1 MLGHVGLTTTAVYL
15 NVEKV
20 GLHESMRR
28 FGTAAW
34 QSVAESPATE
44 RRHDGH
50 EATGTT
56 PHIAVN

>member
-1 MLGHVGLTTTAVYL
+1 MKNVRVASVQMESAAGDVHVNCGVS
-15 NVEKV
+15 ER
-20 GLHESMRR
+20 S
-28 FGTAAW
+28 AW
-34 QSVAESPATE
+34 QSVAESLATE